1 MRKWQ
6 YEKTCYCN
14 TIHKGGITMAR
25 RKAIKVGDVVYA
37 VDPHGQVIEATIK
50 SIDKEMPLPY
60 ELNIRS
66 KARFYPREDLY
77 LTREEA
83 TKANLLLAHDNFQK
97 ALGNTEFYDHSADA
111 MYNEADGT
119 FISSSGER
127 ISDMFCMTPEED
139 EEYRK
144 LLAQMMD
151 FCDKHSLPFF
161 AVVCTS
167 NDQEG
172 KVGLM
177 HSTLM
182 PGPRTPEIIP
192 ALERLITLTRT
203 KD

>member
-1 MRKWQ
+1 
-6 YEKTCYCN
+6 
-14 TIHKGGITMAR
+14 MAR
-25 RKAIKVGDVVYA
+25 RKTIKVGDTVYA
-37 VDPHGQVIEATIK
+37 VDPRGHVIEATIK
-50 SIDKEMPLPY
+50 AIDKDAPLPY

-83 TKANLLLAHDNFQK
+83 TKANLLIAHDNFQK
-97 ALGNTEFYDHSADA
+97 ALDTTDFYDHAADA
-111 MYNEADGT
+111 MYNEKDGT

-127 ISDMFCMTPEED
+127 ISDMFCMTKEED
-139 EEYRK
+139 VEYRH
-144 LLAQMMD
+144 LLAALMD

-192 ALERLITLTRT
+192 ALERLIALTRA

>member
-1 MRKWQ
+1 
-6 YEKTCYCN
+6 
-14 TIHKGGITMAR
+14 MAR
-25 RKAIKVGDVVYA
+25 RKILKVGSTVYA

-50 SIDKEMPLPY
+50 SIDKEAPLPY
-60 ELNIRS
+60 ELNLRS

-83 TKANLLLAHDNFQK
+83 TRANLLLAHDNFQK
-97 ALGNTEFYDHSADA
+97 ALGHTDCYDHSADA
-111 MYNEADGT
+111 MYNEEDGT
-119 FISSSGER
+119 FMSSSGK
-127 ISDMFCMTPEED
+127 IVLDMFCMTKEED
-139 EEYRK
+139 AEYRK
-144 LLAQMMD
+144 LLGQLMD
-151 FCDKHSLPFF
+151 FCDQHSLPFF

-192 ALERLITLTRT
+192 ALERLITLTRA